1 MLAWLA
7 YLTVAVVW
15 GSTYFAIALGLESF
29 TPYGMVAARFS
40 VASALALGLGRL
52 RREPWP
58 PRREVG
64 HLMVVGALLL
74 GGSNAL
80 VSWAELHV
88 SSGLAAILAAL
99 VPLWLAVFSMAKEP
113 LGPKGWMGILLGIA
127 GVIVLVWP
135 SGGLRV
141 HAGGFLA
148 MVAAPL
154 IWAWGTLHG
163 KDFVH
168 GGGLLT
174 NVGIQ
179 MLTAA
184 VIGLAVA
191 PFTGGFLRGPVT
203 HRALG
208 AVAYLALFGSL
219 LAFSAYIYLAKAW
232 PPAKMGT
239 YAYLNPLV
247 AVLLGSLVL
256 HETFGLR
263 EVLGMAI
270 ILAAVALV
278 QLRKKEEN
286 RSEGMTQ
293 F

>member
-40 VASALALGLGRL
+40 LAAVLALGLGRL
-52 RREPWP
+52 RREAWP

-80 VSWAELHV
+80 VSYAELHV
-88 SSGLAAILAAL
+88 STSLVAILAAL
-99 VPLWLAVFSMAKEP
+99 VPLWLAVFTMAKEP
-113 LGPKGWMGILLGIA
+113 LGPKGWTGIVLGIA
-127 GVIVLVWP
+127 GVAVLVWP
-135 SGGLRV
+135 HGSVRIHGGGL
-141 HAGGFLA
+141 AA

-163 KDFVH
+163 KHHVH
-168 GGGLLT
+168 GGSLLT

-184 VIGLAVA
+184 LIGLAAA

-203 HRALG
+203 HKALG
-208 AVAYLALFGSL
+208 AIAYLAAFGSL

-239 YAYLNPLV
+239 YAYLNPVV
-247 AVLLGSLVL
+247 AVLLGGIVL
-256 HETFGLR
+256 HEAFGPR
-263 EVLGMAI
+263 EILGMAI

-278 QLRKKEEN
+278 QLRGTSALEA
-286 RSEGMTQ
+286 
-293 F
+293 

>member
-40 VASALALGLGRL
+40 VASLIALGLGRL
-52 RREPWP
+52 RREAWP
-58 PRREVG
+58 SAKETG
-64 HLMVVGALLL
+64 HLMIVGALLL

-80 VSWAELHV
+80 VSWAELHLA
-88 SSGLAAILAAL
+88 SGLAAVLAAL
-99 VPLWLAVFSMAKEP
+99 VPLWLAVFSMAKDP
-113 LGPKGWMGILLGIA
+113 LGPKGWAGIVLGIG
-127 GVIVLVWP
+127 GVAVLVWP
-135 SGGLRV
+135 SGGVRI
-141 HAGGFLA
+141 HGGGLAA

-154 IWAWGTLHG
+154 IWSWGTLHG
-163 KDFVH
+163 KRFVH

-191 PFTGGFLRGPVT
+191 PLTGGFLRGPIT
-203 HRALG
+203 HKALG
-208 AVAYLALFGSL
+208 AVAYLALFGSV

-247 AVLLGSLVL
+247 AVLLGSLLL
-256 HETFGLR
+256 HEAFGLR
-263 EVLGMAI
+263 EILGMTI

-278 QLRKKEEN
+278 QLR
-286 RSEGMTQ
+286 STTGGVTT
-293 F
+293 

>member
-15 GSTYFAIALGLESF
+15 GSTYFAIALGLAAF

-40 VASALALGLGRL
+40 VAAVLALGLGRL
-52 RREPWP
+52 RREAWP
-58 PRREVG
+58 PLSEVG

-80 VSWAELHV
+80 VSYAELHV
-88 SSGLAAILAAL
+88 STSLVAILAAL
-99 VPLWLAVFSMAKEP
+99 VPLWLAVFSVAKEP
-113 LGPKGWMGILLGIA
+113 LGPKGWAGIALGIA
-127 GVIVLVWP
+127 GVTVLVWP
-135 SGGLRV
+135 SGNLHIHGGGLI
-141 HAGGFLA
+141 A

-154 IWAWGTLHG
+154 IWSWGTLHG
-163 KDFVH
+163 KHFVH
-168 GGGLLT
+168 GGGLMT

-184 VIGLAVA
+184 VIGLVVA
-191 PFTGGFLRGPVT
+191 PLSGGFLRGPVT
-203 HRALG
+203 PKALY
-208 AVAYLALFGSL
+208 AVTYLALFGSM

-247 AVLLGSLVL
+247 AVLLGSLLL
-256 HETFGLR
+256 HEPFGPR
-263 EVLGMAI
+263 EILGMTI

-278 QLRKKEEN
+278 QLRPKAALQATPPEP
-286 RSEGMTQ
+286 
-293 F
+293 

>member
-1 MLAWLA
+1 MLGWLA

-40 VASALALGLGRL
+40 LASILALALGRL

-58 PRREVG
+58 SLRETG

-80 VSWAELHV
+80 VSWAELHL
-88 SSGLAAILAAL
+88 STGLVAVLAAL

-113 LGPKGWMGILLGIA
+113 LGPKGWAGIVLGIA
-127 GVIVLVWP
+127 GVAVLVWP
-135 SGGLRV
+135 SQGVRIHGGGLV
-141 HAGGFLA
+141 A

-154 IWAWGTLHG
+154 IWSWGTLHG
-163 KDFVH
+163 KHFVH
-168 GGGLLT
+168 GGGLFT
-174 NVGIQ
+174 NVAIE
-179 MLTAA
+179 MATAA
-184 VIGLAVA
+184 LIGLAVA
-191 PFTGGFLRGPVT
+191 PLSGGFLRGALT
-203 HRALG
+203 HKALFAIG
-208 AVAYLALFGSL
+208 YLALFGSV

-247 AVLLGSLVL
+247 AVLLGVFAL
-256 HETFGLR
+256 HESFGLR
-263 EVLGMAI
+263 GYVGMAI

-278 QLRKKEEN
+278 QLRGKAPEPIA
-286 RSEGMTQ
+286 EG
-293 F
+293 

>member
-40 VASALALGLGRL
+40 VASVLALGLGRL
-52 RREPWP
+52 RRESWP
-58 PRREVG
+58 PLREAG

-80 VSWAELHV
+80 VSYAELHV
-88 SSGLAAILAAL
+88 STSLVAILAAL
-99 VPLWLAVFSMAKEP
+99 VPLWLAVFSMAREP
-113 LGPKGWMGILLGIA
+113 LGPKGWTGIVLGIA
-127 GVIVLVWP
+127 GVVVLVWP
-135 SGGLRV
+135 HGSVRIHGGGL
-141 HAGGFLA
+141 AA

-163 KDFVH
+163 KHHVH
-168 GGGLLT
+168 GGSLLT

-184 VIGLAVA
+184 LIGLAVA
-191 PFTGGFLRGPVT
+191 PFSGGFLRGPVT
-203 HRALG
+203 PKALV
-208 AVAYLALFGSL
+208 AIAYLAAFGSL

-239 YAYLNPLV
+239 YAYLNPVV
-247 AVLLGSLVL
+247 AVLLGGIVL

-263 EVLGMAI
+263 EILGMTI

-278 QLRKKEEN
+278 QLRSAPALEV
-286 RSEGMTQ
+286 
-293 F
+293 

>member
-1 MLAWLA
+1 MLGWLA

-40 VASALALGLGRL
+40 VASVLALGLGRL
-52 RREPWP
+52 RRESWP
-58 PRREVG
+58 PLREAG

-80 VSWAELHV
+80 VSYAELHV
-88 SSGLAAILAAL
+88 STSLVAILAAL
-99 VPLWLAVFSMAKEP
+99 VPLWLAVFSMAREP
-113 LGPKGWMGILLGIA
+113 LGPKGWTGILLGIA
-127 GVIVLVWP
+127 GVAVLVWP
-135 SGGLRV
+135 HGSVRI
-141 HAGGFLA
+141 HAGGLAA

-163 KDFVH
+163 KHHIH
-168 GGGLLT
+168 GGSLLT

-184 VIGLAVA
+184 LIGLAVA
-191 PFTGGFLRGPVT
+191 PFSGGFLRGPVT
-203 HRALG
+203 LKALG
-208 AVAYLALFGSL
+208 AIAYLAAFGSL

-239 YAYLNPLV
+239 YAYLNPVV
-247 AVLLGSLVL
+247 AVLLGGIVL
-256 HETFGLR
+256 HETFGPR
-263 EVLGMAI
+263 EILGMTI
-270 ILAAVALV
+270 ILAGVALV
-278 QLRKKEEN
+278 QLRSAPVLEA
-286 RSEGMTQ
+286 
-293 F
+293 

>member
-40 VASALALGLGRL
+40 VASLIALGLGRL
-52 RREPWP
+52 RRESWP
-58 PRREVG
+58 GTREVG
-64 HLMVVGALLL
+64 HLMIVGALLL

-80 VSWAELHV
+80 VSYAELHV
-88 SSGLAAILAAL
+88 SSGLAAVLAAL
-99 VPLWLAVFSMAKEP
+99 VPLWLAVFSMAKER
-113 LGPKGWMGILLGIA
+113 LGPKGWVGLALGIA
-127 GVIVLVWP
+127 GVAVLVWP
-135 SGGLRV
+135 SGGLRI
-141 HAGGFLA
+141 HAGGLAA

-163 KDFVH
+163 KHFVH

-184 VIGLAVA
+184 VIGLVVA
-191 PFTGGFLRGPVT
+191 PLSGGFLRGPLT
-203 HRALG
+203 PKALY
-208 AVAYLALFGSL
+208 AVGYLALFGSL

-247 AVLLGSLVL
+247 AVLLGSLIL
-256 HETFGLR
+256 HEAFGLR
-263 EVLGMAI
+263 EILGMTV

-278 QLRKKEEN
+278 QLRQKPASRETA
-286 RSEGMTQ
+286 SEP
-293 F
+293 

>member
-1 MLAWLA
+1 MFAWLA
-7 YLTVAVVW
+7 YVTVAVVW

-29 TPYGMVAARFS
+29 TPYGMVASRFT
-40 VASALALGLGRL
+40 AAAILALGAGRL

-58 PRREVG
+58 SLREAG

-80 VSWAELHV
+80 VSYAELHV
-88 SSGLAAILAAL
+88 STGLVAVMAAL
-99 VPLWLAVFSMAKEP
+99 VPLWLAVFTMANEP
-113 LGPKGWMGILLGIA
+113 LGPKGWAGIALGIA
-127 GVIVLVWP
+127 GVAVLVWP
-135 SGGLRV
+135 AGGMRLHPGGL
-141 HAGGFLA
+141 AA

-154 IWAWGTLHG
+154 IWSWGTLHG
-163 KDFVH
+163 KRFVH

-179 MLTAA
+179 MATAA
-184 VIGLAVA
+184 VIGLLVA
-191 PFTGGFLRGPVT
+191 PLTGGFLRGALT
-203 HRALG
+203 HK
-208 AVAYLALFGSL
+208 AVYAVGYLALFGSM

-239 YAYLNPLV
+239 YAYLNPVV

-256 HETFGLR
+256 KEPFGLR
-263 EVLGMAI
+263 EALGMAV

-278 QLRKKEEN
+278 QMRPASAKA
-286 RSEGMTQ
+286 
-293 F
+293 

>member
-7 YLTVAVVW
+7 YFTVAVVW

-40 VASALALGLGRL
+40 VASLLALGLGRL

-58 PRREVG
+58 PLREAG

-80 VSWAELHV
+80 VSYAELHV
-88 SSGLAAILAAL
+88 SSGLAAVLAAL
-99 VPLWLAVFSMAKEP
+99 VPLWLAVFSMAREP
-113 LGPKGWMGILLGIA
+113 LGPKGWAGLVLGLA
-127 GVIVLVWP
+127 GVAVLVWP

-141 HAGGFLA
+141 HAGGLA
-148 MVAAPL
+148 ALVAAPL

-163 KDFVH
+163 KHFVH

-174 NVGIQ
+174 NVGLQ

-184 VIGLAVA
+184 VIGLAAA
-191 PFTGGFLRGPVT
+191 PLTGGYLRGPLT
-203 HRALG
+203 SKALL

-232 PPAKMGT
+232 APAKMGT

-247 AVLLGSLVL
+247 AVLLGSAIL
-256 HETFGLR
+256 HEAFGPR

-278 QLRKKEEN
+278 QLRQKPAPKA
-286 RSEGMTQ
+286 EGT
-293 F
+293 

>member
-7 YLTVAVVW
+7 YFTVAVVW

-40 VASALALGLGRL
+40 VASLLALGLGRL

-58 PRREVG
+58 PLREAG

-80 VSWAELHV
+80 VSYAELHV
-88 SSGLAAILAAL
+88 SSGLAAVLAAL
-99 VPLWLAVFSMAKEP
+99 VPLWLAVFSMAREP
-113 LGPKGWMGILLGIA
+113 LGPKGWAGLVLGLA
-127 GVIVLVWP
+127 GVAVLVWP

-141 HAGGFLA
+141 HAGGLA
-148 MVAAPL
+148 ALVAAPL

-163 KDFVH
+163 KHFVH

-174 NVGIQ
+174 NVGLQ

-184 VIGLAVA
+184 VIGLAAA
-191 PFTGGFLRGPVT
+191 PLTGGYLRGPLT
-203 HRALG
+203 SKALL

-232 PPAKMGT
+232 APAKMGT

-247 AVLLGSLVL
+247 AVLLGSAIL
-256 HETFGLR
+256 HEAFGPR

-278 QLRKKEEN
+278 QLRQKPAPEA
-286 RSEGMTQ
+286 EGT
-293 F
+293 

>member
-40 VASALALGLGRL
+40 LASILALGLGRL

-58 PRREVG
+58 PRREAG

-80 VSWAELHV
+80 VSWAELHL

-99 VPLWLAVFSMAKEP
+99 VPLWLALFSMAREP
-113 LGPKGWMGILLGIA
+113 LGPKGWAGLLLGIA
-127 GVIVLVWP
+127 GVAVLVWP
-135 SGGLRV
+135 GGRAHVHLGGL
-141 HAGGFLA
+141 AA

-163 KDFVH
+163 KRFVH

-184 VIGLAVA
+184 LIGLAAA
-191 PFTGGFLRGPVT
+191 PCTGGFLRGPLVP
-203 HRALG
+203 RALG

-219 LAFSAYIYLAKAW
+219 LAFSAYVYLAKAW

-247 AVLLGSLVL
+247 AVLLGGLIL
-256 HETFGLR
+256 HEAFGPR

-278 QLRKKEEN
+278 QWRRPACQEA
-286 RSEGMTQ
+286 
-293 F
+293 

>member
-7 YLTVAVVW
+7 YLTVALVW

-29 TPYGMVAARFS
+29 TPYGMVALRFS
-40 VASALALGLGRL
+40 MASILALGLGRV

-58 PRREVG
+58 STQQMG
-64 HLMVVGALLL
+64 HIMFVGALLL

-99 VPLWLAVFSMAKEP
+99 VPLWLAVFTMAKEP
-113 LGPKGWMGILLGIA
+113 LGPKGWAGIALGIA
-127 GVIVLVWP
+127 GVVVLVWP
-135 SGGLRV
+135 SGGLRI
-141 HAGGFLA
+141 HAGGLAA
-148 MVAAPL
+148 MVAAPI
-154 IWAWGTLHG
+154 IWSWGTLHG
-163 KDFVH
+163 KRFVH

-191 PFTGGFLRGPVT
+191 PLTGGFLRGPVT
-203 HRALG
+203 HKALV
-208 AVAYLALFGSL
+208 AVAYLAVFGSV

-247 AVLLGSLVL
+247 AVLLGSLIL
-256 HETFGLR
+256 HEAFGPR
-263 EVLGMAI
+263 EILGMAI

-278 QLRKKEEN
+278 QLRPQSAKPA
-286 RSEGMTQ
+286 
-293 F
+293 

>member
-15 GSTYFAIALGLESF
+15 GSTYFAIALGLASF

-40 VASALALGLGRL
+40 VAAALALGLGRL

-58 PRREVG
+58 SRRVVF

-80 VSWAELHV
+80 VSYAELHV
-88 SSGLAAILAAL
+88 STGLVAVMAAL
-99 VPLWLAVFSMAKEP
+99 VPLWLAVFSIAKEP
-113 LGPKGWMGILLGIA
+113 LGPKGWVGIALGIA
-127 GVIVLVWP
+127 GVAVLVWP
-135 SGGLRV
+135 SGGLRI
-141 HAGGFLA
+141 HPGGLAA

-163 KDFVH
+163 KHFVH
-168 GGGLLT
+168 GGGLMT
-174 NVGIQ
+174 NVGLQ
-179 MLTAA
+179 MFTAA
-184 VIGLAVA
+184 LIGLAVA
-191 PFTGGFLRGPVT
+191 PLSGGFLRGSLTPK
-203 HRALG
+203 ALWAIG
-208 AVAYLALFGSL
+208 YLVLFGSL

-247 AVLLGSLVL
+247 AVLLGSLIL
-256 HETFGLR
+256 HEAFGLR

-278 QLRKKEEN
+278 QLRPKPAPAAAPAEP
-286 RSEGMTQ
+286 
-293 F
+293 

>member
-40 VASALALGLGRL
+40 VAALLALGLGRL
-52 RREPWP
+52 RREPLP
-58 PRREVG
+58 PMKEVG

-80 VSWAELHV
+80 ISWAELHV
-88 SSGLAAILAAL
+88 SSGLAAVFAAL

-113 LGPKGWMGILLGIA
+113 LGAKGWAGLGLGLA
-127 GVIVLVWP
+127 GVCVLVWP
-135 SGGLRV
+135 TGGVRV
-141 HAGGFLA
+141 HAGGLA
-148 MVAAPL
+148 ALVVAPL
-154 IWAWGTLHG
+154 IWSWGTLHG
-163 KDFVH
+163 KHFVH
-168 GGGLLT
+168 GGGLMT

-179 MLTAA
+179 MGTAA
-184 VIGLAVA
+184 VIGLVVA
-191 PFTGGFLRGPVT
+191 PLTGGFLRGPLT
-203 HRALG
+203 PRALG
-208 AVAYLALFGSL
+208 AVAYLALFGSM

-239 YAYLNPLV
+239 YAYLNPVV
-247 AVLLGSLVL
+247 AVLLGSLI
-256 HETFGLR
+256 LR
-263 EVLGMAI
+263 EPFGPREILGMTV

-278 QLRKKEEN
+278 QLRP
-286 RSEGMTQ
+286 RPAAGSAPGEG
-293 F
+293 

>member
-40 VASALALGLGRL
+40 VAALLALGLGRL
-52 RREPWP
+52 RRESWP
-58 PRREVG
+58 PAREIP
-64 HLMVVGALLL
+64 HLMIVGALLL
-74 GGSNAL
+74 GCSNAL
-80 VSWAELHV
+80 ISWAELHV
-88 SSGLAAILAAL
+88 ASGLAAVFAAL
-99 VPLWLAVFSMAKEP
+99 VPLWLAVFSMAKDP
-113 LGPKGWMGILLGIA
+113 LGAKGWTGLALGLA
-127 GVIVLVWP
+127 GVCVLVWP
-135 SGGLRV
+135 TGGGQVHLGGL
-141 HAGGFLA
+141 AAL
-148 MVAAPL
+148 VAAPI
-154 IWAWGTLHG
+154 IWSWGTLHG
-163 KDFVH
+163 KHFVH

-179 MLTAA
+179 MATAA

-191 PFTGGFLRGPVT
+191 PLTGGFLRAPLT
-203 HRALG
+203 HKALG
-208 AVAYLALFGSL
+208 AVAYLALFGSM

-247 AVLLGSLVL
+247 AVLLGSLIL
-256 HETFGLR
+256 HEAFGLR
-263 EVLGMAI
+263 EIFGMAV

-278 QLRKKEEN
+278 QLRPKPIPAEI
-286 RSEGMTQ
+286 
-293 F
+293 

>member
-15 GSTYFAIALGLESF
+15 GSTYFAIAVGLESF

-40 VASALALGLGRL
+40 AASLLALGLGRL

-58 PRREVG
+58 PLREAG

-80 VSWAELHV
+80 VSYAELHL
-88 SSGLAAILAAL
+88 SSGLAAVLAAL

-113 LGPKGWMGILLGIA
+113 LGPKGWGGLLLGIA
-127 GVIVLVWP
+127 GVAVLVWP
-135 SGGLRV
+135 AGGVRMHPGGL
-141 HAGGFLA
+141 AA
-148 MVAAPL
+148 MLAAPL
-154 IWAWGTLHG
+154 IWSWGTLHG
-163 KDFVH
+163 KRFVH

-184 VIGLAVA
+184 CIGFAVA
-191 PFTGGFLRGPVT
+191 PLSGGFLRGALS
-203 HRALG
+203 HRALA
-208 AVAYLALFGSL
+208 AVAYLALFGSV

-247 AVLLGSLVL
+247 AVLLGVLGL
-256 HETFGLR
+256 HEAIGPRGL
-263 EVLGMAI
+263 LGMAI

-278 QLRKKEEN
+278 QLRPKALAPGAAPEA
-286 RSEGMTQ
+286 
-293 F
+293 

>member
-40 VASALALGLGRL
+40 VASVLALGLGRL

-58 PRREVG
+58 TLREVG

-88 SSGLAAILAAL
+88 STSLVAILAAL
-99 VPLWLAVFSMAKEP
+99 VPLWLAVFSITEEP
-113 LGPKGWMGILLGIA
+113 LGPKGWAGIVLGIA
-127 GVIVLVWP
+127 GVAVLVWP
-135 SGGLRV
+135 SGSVRI
-141 HAGGFLA
+141 HTGGFAA
-148 MVAAPL
+148 MIAAPL
-154 IWAWGTLHG
+154 IWARGTLHG
-163 KDFVH
+163 KHFVH

-191 PFTGGFLRGPVT
+191 PFTGGFLRGPLN
-203 HRALG
+203 HKALG
-208 AVAYLALFGSL
+208 AIAYLALFGSL

-247 AVLLGSLVL
+247 AVLLGSLIL
-256 HETFGLR
+256 HEAFGPR
-263 EVLGMAI
+263 EVIGMAI

-278 QLRKKEEN
+278 QLRAKPVV
-286 RSEGMTQ
+286 GA
-293 F
+293 

>member
-40 VASALALGLGRL
+40 VASMLALGLGRL
-52 RREPWP
+52 RRESWP
-58 PRREVG
+58 SPRDTG

-80 VSWAELHV
+80 VSYAELHV
-88 SSGLAAILAAL
+88 STGLVAVLAAL

-113 LGPKGWMGILLGIA
+113 LGPKGWAGIALGIA
-127 GVIVLVWP
+127 GVAVLVWP
-135 SGGLRV
+135 SGGLRIHV
-141 HAGGFLA
+141 GGLVA

-163 KDFVH
+163 KHYVH

-184 VIGLAVA
+184 VIGLVVS
-191 PFTGGFLRGPVT
+191 PLSGGFLRGPIT
-203 HRALG
+203 QKALF
-208 AVAYLALFGSL
+208 AVSYLALFGSL
-219 LAFSAYIYLAKAW
+219 LAFSAYVYLAKAW

-247 AVLLGSLVL
+247 AVLLGSVVL
-256 HETFGLR
+256 HEAFGLR
-263 EVLGMAI
+263 EILGMTV

-278 QLRKKEEN
+278 QLRPKAAQQERPEN
-286 RSEGMTQ
+286 S
-293 F
+293 

>member
-40 VASALALGLGRL
+40 VASLLALGLGRL
-52 RREPWP
+52 RHEPWP
-58 PRREVG
+58 PLREAG
-64 HLMVVGALLL
+64 HLVVVGALLL

-80 VSWAELHV
+80 VSYAELHV
-88 SSGLAAILAAL
+88 SSGLAAVLAAL
-99 VPLWLAVFSMAKEP
+99 VPLWLAVFSMAREP
-113 LGPKGWMGILLGIA
+113 LGPKGWAGLFLGIA
-127 GVIVLVWP
+127 GVAVLVWP
-135 SGGLRV
+135 SGGLRI
-141 HAGGFLA
+141 HPGGLAA

-163 KDFVH
+163 KHFVH
-168 GGGLLT
+168 GGGLMT

-184 VIGLAVA
+184 VIGLAAA
-191 PFTGGFLRGPVT
+191 PLGGGFLRGPLT
-203 HRALG
+203 HKALW
-208 AVAYLALFGSL
+208 AVSYLVLFGSL

-247 AVLLGSLVL
+247 AVLLGSAIL
-256 HETFGLR
+256 HEKFGLR
-263 EVLGMAI
+263 EILGMAI

-278 QLRKKEEN
+278 QLREKVVVA
-286 RSEGMTQ
+286 T
-293 F
+293 

>member
-40 VASALALGLGRL
+40 VASILALGLGRL

-58 PRREVG
+58 PMKEAG
-64 HLMVVGALLL
+64 HLMIVGALLL
-74 GGSNAL
+74 GCSNAL
-80 VSWAELHV
+80 ISWAELHV
-88 SSGLAAILAAL
+88 SSGLAAVFAAL
-99 VPLWLAVFSMAKEP
+99 VPLWLAVFSMAKDP
-113 LGPKGWMGILLGIA
+113 LGAKGWTGLVLGLA
-127 GVIVLVWP
+127 GVCVLVWP
-135 SGGLRV
+135 TGGVRI
-141 HAGGFLA
+141 HGGSLA
-148 MVAAPL
+148 ALIAAPL
-154 IWAWGTLHG
+154 IWSWGTLHG
-163 KDFVH
+163 KRFVH

-179 MLTAA
+179 MLMAA
-184 VIGLAVA
+184 VIGLAMA
-191 PFTGGFLRGPVT
+191 PLTGGFLRGPVT
-203 HRALG
+203 PKALG
-208 AVAYLALFGSL
+208 AIAYLALFGSV

-247 AVLLGSLVL
+247 AVLLGSLIL
-256 HETFGLR
+256 HEAFGPR
-263 EVLGMAI
+263 EILGMAV

-278 QLRKKEEN
+278 QVRAKAAVPESPA
-286 RSEGMTQ
+286 RA
-293 F
+293 

>member
-15 GSTYFAIALGLESF
+15 GSTYFAIALGLASF

-40 VASALALGLGRL
+40 VAAVLALGLGRL
-52 RREPWP
+52 RGEAWP
-58 PRREVG
+58 PRREVV

-80 VSWAELHV
+80 VSYAELHV
-88 SSGLAAILAAL
+88 STGLVAVLAAL
-99 VPLWLAVFSMAKEP
+99 VPLWLAVFSMAKAP
-113 LGPKGWMGILLGIA
+113 LGPKGWAGIALGIA
-127 GVIVLVWP
+127 GVAVLVWP
-135 SGGLRV
+135 SGGLRI
-141 HAGGFLA
+141 HPGGLAA

-163 KDFVH
+163 KHFVH
-168 GGGLLT
+168 GGGLMT

-184 VIGLAVA
+184 LIGLAVA
-191 PFTGGFLRGPVT
+191 PLSGGFLRGT
-203 HRALG
+203 LTAKALW
-208 AVAYLALFGSL
+208 AVGYLALFGSL

-232 PPAKMGT
+232 PPAKLGT

-247 AVLLGSLVL
+247 
-256 HETFGLR
+256 
-263 EVLGMAI
+263 
-270 ILAAVALV
+270 
-278 QLRKKEEN
+278 
-286 RSEGMTQ
+286 
-293 F
+293 